1 LSHNVLDVLR
11 LRRLMLDARSLI
23 KQPCD
28 SVQDV
33 RKKLRVWNG
42 AKQPTNINQA
52 LGLNSVKCNHALVL
66 LTGDFSEKHVF
77 GGPLGIIFARCSHR
91 MLYSK
96 LSGVEGSYEACG
108 FFFRFKNLKLRT
120 SPTAA
125 KPHFGQSS
133 ITVFCVSALLQP
145 SASAPQ
151 VLDTEI
157 ISCLESLVVSLHR
170 KKQSL
175 GRI

>member
-1 LSHNVLDVLR
+1 
-11 LRRLMLDARSLI
+11 M
-23 KQPCD
+23 
-28 SVQDV
+28 
-33 RKKLRVWNG
+33 WNG
-42 AKQPTNINQA
+42 TKEPTNIKQA
-52 LGLNSVKCNHALVL
+52 LGLNSVKCNHAFVL
-66 LTGDFSEKHVF
+66 LRGDFSRKHVF
-77 GGPLGIIFARCSHR
+77 SAPLGIISARCSHR
-91 MLYSK
+91 VLYSK
-96 LSGVEGSYEACG
+96 LSGVKGSHKACD

-170 KKQSL
+170 NLSL